1 MANEPDLGGL
11 TPSTSRDASPARSR
25 ALADARYL
33 QVQSLTRGVLT
44 AVQALWVTAT
54 PDRILAAMAGEVGA
68 GILNAVL
75 AGQLAVA
82 QGASAFVANAML
94 AQGASPQAAGLLV
107 PGQLA
112 GYAADGRALATLLYL
127 PALTTARALARGVPV
142 QVASVMGL
150 NQMARLVSTT
160 LADTAR
166 TATTVAMT
174 ATERCVSYVRVV
186 KLPACDRCI
195 ILAGRQYTY
204 SEGFK
209 RHPGCDCGME
219 PMTDREWK
227 ASNGPKELYAAMT
240 PEERIRRFGKD
251 AVEAMEAGADMAQ
264 VVNVTGRKGGVSTV
278 EMFGKKVQVTREG
291 TTKRGL
297 AAASMQEGFKKVQ
310 GERYTRTNAPRLTP
324 SEILRQAKGD
334 REHQIRLLTKYGYIQ

>member
-1 MANEPDLGGL
+1 M
-11 TPSTSRDASPARSR
+11 
-25 ALADARYL
+25 
-33 QVQSLTRGVLT
+33 
-44 AVQALWVTAT
+44 
-54 PDRILAAMAGEVGA
+54 
-68 GILNAVL
+68 
-75 AGQLAVA
+75 
-82 QGASAFVANAML
+82 ANAML
-94 AQGASPQAAGLLV
+94 AQGASPAAAGLLV

-112 GYAADGRALATLLYL
+112 GYAADGRSLATLLYL
-127 PALTTARALARGVPV
+127 PALTTARALAAGMAA
-142 QVASVMGL
+142 QAASVLGL
-150 NQMARLVSTT
+150 SQMARLVSTT
-160 LADTAR
+160 LTDTAR

-174 ATERCVSYVRVV
+174 ASERCVSYVRVV

-195 ILAGRQYTY
+195 ILAGRQYSY

-227 ASNGPKELYAAMT
+227 ASDGPEELYAAMS
-240 PEERIRRFGKD
+240 PEERVRRFGKD
-251 AVEAMEAGADMAQ
+251 AVEAMDAGADMAQ

-297 AAASMQEGFKKVQ
+297 AASSMRESFVKVQ
-310 GERYTRTNAPRLTP
+310 GERYTRTKAPRLTP

-334 REHQIRLLTKYGYIQ
+334 REHQVRLLTKYGYIQ